1 MDKIDARKKLR
12 SLIRR
17 AEEKAKF
24 DKCVLC
30 GKPQSSFCNSHSIPQ
45 MVLKTIATKGKLLQ
59 PGLLMDS
66 EIFDNEKGI
75 NSTGT
80 FHFICREC
88 DGKYFKT
95 YEDPKNLLEYP
106 SDKIM
111 AEIALKNMLLM
122 LSKRY
127 NELALFDIVQ
137 DEEQAL
143 INKEIM
149 DEDKNLDI
157 RDYSG
162 DMDLYKKIIEN
173 DLKGGFRVLFWEKL
187 PYVTP
192 IATQTPITI
201 YKDMEGTILNDI
213 YDPDHNKYME
223 SVHLCVFPIDME
235 TIVLL
240 FHHKKDKSYRRLW
253 HQLNSISKEKRIQY
267 INYLIFAYT
276 ENYYFS
282 KEIEP
287 ILKNSKYLQLL
298 SREANGISN
307 FGITSLEEMIMEP
320 TYVPITPEQ
329 IPNFLSEQYKLV

>member
-1 MDKIDARKKLR
+1 MCFMRKTT
-12 SLIRR
+12 
-17 AEEKAKF
+17 
-24 DKCVLC
+24 
-30 GKPQSSFCNSHSIPQ
+30 SSFCNSHSIPQ

-75 NSTGT
+75 NNTGT

-157 RDYSG
+157 
-162 DMDLYKKIIEN
+162 
-173 DLKGGFRVLFWEKL
+173 
-187 PYVTP
+187 
-192 IATQTPITI
+192 
-201 YKDMEGTILNDI
+201 
-213 YDPDHNKYME
+213 
-223 SVHLCVFPIDME
+223 
-235 TIVLL
+235 
-240 FHHKKDKSYRRLW
+240 
-253 HQLNSISKEKRIQY
+253 
-267 INYLIFAYT
+267 
-276 ENYYFS
+276 
-282 KEIEP
+282 
-287 ILKNSKYLQLL
+287 
-298 SREANGISN
+298 
-307 FGITSLEEMIMEP
+307 
-320 TYVPITPEQ
+320 
-329 IPNFLSEQYKLV
+329 